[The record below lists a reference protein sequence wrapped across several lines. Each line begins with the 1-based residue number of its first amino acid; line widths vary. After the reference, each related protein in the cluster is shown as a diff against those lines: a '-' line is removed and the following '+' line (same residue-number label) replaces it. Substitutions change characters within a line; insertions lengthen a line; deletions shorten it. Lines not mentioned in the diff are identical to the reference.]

1 MKTIHVEQGIDE
13 YGNSF
18 ISYSE
23 NNETPIIINYEY
35 SSIECDNDF
44 DKIRQ
49 TIIKIL
55 NGQK

>member
-35 SSIECDNDF
+35 SSIECDDDF
-44 DKIRQ
+44 DKIREM
-49 TIIKIL
+49 IIKIL
-55 NGQK
+55 S